1 MIQSTSST
9 SNAPP
14 VPAFPSLPA
23 GGVRASPE
31 THAGYSAPACFCV
44 TNPCRWPRHTTPH
57 HTPTYFPSLRPDPSP
72 FYRQGT
78 ALVKLYSSSRSRRSA
93 SPGKGIS
100 GDGYLTTAEAR
111 FRKVVEL
118 LQGHGDDV
126 DVNQPFHHLPAA
138 HHNLAVVLLESGNIL
153 EAERWASA
161 ATRVNGNHIRVAR
174 VLMETI
180 LDAKAAAAL
189 SATGNAAA
197 SDWRADTLWCGDDD
211 GALQRHT
218 NGALSDC
225 KAEAATGGCGAAAPG
240 APRSECPCHRVMSA
254 LSACSILQP
263 IRA

>member
-1 MIQSTSST
+1 M
-9 SNAPP
+9 
-14 VPAFPSLPA
+14 
-23 GGVRASPE
+23 
-31 THAGYSAPACFCV
+31 
-44 TNPCRWPRHTTPH
+44 
-57 HTPTYFPSLRPDPSP
+57 
-72 FYRQGT
+72 
-78 ALVKLYSSSRSRRSA
+78 
-93 SPGKGIS
+93 
-100 GDGYLTTAEAR
+100 
-111 FRKVVEL
+111 VEL

-189 SATGNAAA
+189 VATGNAAA